1 MSMIRTITYGI
12 LALLALTL
20 LVACS
25 KGNGS
30 REAGGEAG
38 HGPVQVTA
46 WSDRTEVFLEHPEL
60 EPGKGATLLIYL
72 TRTADWKPL
81 ASSEVHLVITPPAGT
96 PLTVAAK
103 GTKPG
108 LYRAEATFPAKGA
121 YRVTVVIGGSQGEQ
135 IELPSLRVGEGHDH
149 GEGEHKEKAVNDR
162 KEGTPHDRDDHG
174 DHVAETKQG
183 GGKEP
188 AHAEHDDHDEH
199 AGHGGHDSH
208 DDHEGEQVHDETGTA
223 HAHAASGAV
232 GAITLTKEQQWAVAF
247 GVAEPRRM
255 DMASGLTA
263 VGELVP
269 VATAEAVVAAP
280 LAGVVSPTRALPFP
294 GKRVAKGEVIAVI
307 DPPASL
313 GGGMT
318 QLAADHAQAMSRVSL
333 AQAEYDR
340 AKRLVEGKIA
350 ARKRLEE
357 AEASLE
363 AARAAAA
370 PLEAAMKSVQGGSG
384 GRITVRA
391 PVSGTVVELS
401 AVNGSGVAPGQTL
414 VRIVDTGRLW
424 LRVNLPATDLGKVG
438 RPAAAGTTFTVT
450 GLPGEFHTSGLISDG
465 TVVDPQTRTL
475 PLVFAV
481 ENRSGN
487 LKSGMFARVTIRTGT
502 AKGVLA
508 VPKEALFEDEGRWF
522 AFVQVSGITFDRREV
537 QIGTEDRGMIQ
548 IVSGLD
554 EHDRLVV
561 KGGYYVKLASQGGAT
576 ADPHAGHGH

>member
-12 LALLALTL
+12 LMLLALTL
-20 LVACS
+20 LAACS
-25 KGNGS
+25 KGSGT
-30 REAGGEAG
+30 RDAGNEAG

-72 TRTADWKPL
+72 TRTADWQPL
-81 ASSEVHLVITPPAGT
+81 ASPEVHLVITPPAGA
-96 PLTVAAK
+96 PLTVAAT

-135 IELPSLRVGEGHDH
+135 IELPSLRVGEEHDH
-149 GEGEHKEKAVNDR
+149 GEDGHKETAASDR
-162 KEGTPHDRDDHG
+162 KEGTPHDRDGHG
-174 DHVAETKQG
+174 DHAAEAKQG
-183 GGKEP
+183 GGKAPDHDVHDE
-188 AHAEHDDHDEH
+188 HAEHDSHDEH
-199 AGHGGHDSH
+199 GDHGG
-208 DDHEGEQVHDETGTA
+208 EQAHGETGTA

-255 DMASGLTA
+255 DMASGLAA

-280 LAGVVSPTRALPFP
+280 LAGVVSPTRPLPFP

-318 QLAADHAQAMSRVSL
+318 QLAADHAQAVSRLTL

-340 AKRLVEGKIA
+340 AKRLVQGKIA

-357 AEASLE
+357 AEAALE
-363 AARAAAA
+363 AARAVAA

-391 PVSGTVVELS
+391 PVSGTVVEIS

-438 RPAAAGTTFTVT
+438 RPAAAGTVFTVT
-450 GLPGEFHTSGLISDG
+450 GLPGEFHTSGLVSDG

-475 PLVFAV
+475 PVIFTV

-487 LKSGMFARVTIRTGT
+487 LKPGMFARVTIRTGT
-502 AKGVLA
+502 VKGVLA

-522 AFVQVSGITFDRREV
+522 AFVQISGITFDRREV
-537 QIGTEDRGMIQ
+537 QIGTEDRGMVQ